1 MAAEVKGDKFEDVV
15 LLDLK
20 MKDEAMSQ
28 RRQVVSRDRKRPGT
42 RSIHDVLFTTYPMY
56 TTSA

>member
-1 MAAEVKGDKFEDVV
+1 MTAEVKREKFEDVV

-42 RSIHDVLFTTYPMY
+42 RSSPMVFRKN
-56 TTSA
+56 AALPML